1 MHVSIPLY
9 STPPVKYLGALF
21 KGPAYA
27 EELKTKMNNVETASQ
42 AVNERASQRE
52 QVRLQEIRNVTL
64 HSMVVL

>member
-1 MHVSIPLY
+1 
-9 STPPVKYLGALF
+9 VKYLGALF

-27 EELKTKMNNVETASQ
+27 EVLKTKMNNVETASQ

>member
-1 MHVSIPLY
+1 
-9 STPPVKYLGALF
+9 VKYLGALF

-27 EELKTKMNNVETASQ
+27 EMLKTKMNNVETASQ

>member
-1 MHVSIPLY
+1 
-9 STPPVKYLGALF
+9 VKYLGALF

-27 EELKTKMNNVETASQ
+27 EMLKTKMNNVETASQ

-52 QVRLQEIRNVTL
+52 QVRLQEISNLTL

>member
-1 MHVSIPLY
+1 M
-9 STPPVKYLGALF
+9 KYLGALF

-27 EELKTKMNNVETASQ
+27 EVLKTKMNNVETASQ

>member
-1 MHVSIPLY
+1 ML
-9 STPPVKYLGALF
+9 PVKYLGALF

-27 EELKTKMNNVETASQ
+27 EVLKTKMNNVETASQ